1 MFDFSIYMVTIK
13 KYKIVLNY
21 YSRTK
26 YVQYI
31 IKVGNLKVETD
42 GPHAALQFIMYSIGL
57 IYSAVLYIY
66 CIQYK
71 MLILDAVYVRT

>member
-42 GPHAALQFIMYSIGL
+42 GPDAALQFI
-57 IYSAVLYIY
+57 
-66 CIQYK
+66 Q
-71 MLILDAVYVRT
+71 

>member
-42 GPHAALQFIMYSIGL
+42 GPDAALQFIMYTVQYRFNL
-57 IYSAVLYIY
+57 QRCTVHLLY
-66 CIQYK
+66 
-71 MLILDAVYVRT
+71 T